1 MERMVNA
8 ATSDS
13 DAAKNAKQ
21 RYPLGTPVC
30 ERFAF
35 GWYTGEVTGFEDGMY
50 EVTCAALAER
60 EVAAAP
66 RSPAAGGGS
75 KEQDRRGKAAFGP
88 VRFHRRRGGG
98 RSDSIAAAEE
108 GGHTSGH
115 AGAGVTQEP
124 PPRTRSTPLPSS
136 HRPAVSADQPASQST
151 SGSIRTRTIFTPES
165 LQRVSDRA
173 GRRDARGAAP
183 GPSG

>member
-98 RSDSIAAAEE
+98 RS
-108 GGHTSGH
+108 H
-115 AGAGVTQEP
+115 Q
-124 PPRTRSTPLPSS
+124 RTRRRRRNTRAPAAHEEHSAAILASPSS
-136 HRPAVSADQPASQST
+136 LSRST
-151 SGSIRTRTIFTPES
+151 GKPIYKRLDSHEDDFYSRESPES
-165 LQRVSDRA
+165 L
-173 GRRDARGAAP
+173 
-183 GPSG
+183 GPSGPTRCTRSSTWAERIASMVVDSRRY